1 MWRIVAA
8 ALLAVCVN
16 AWGDVRQLASV
27 EWLAKNLGRDDI
39 LVIDASP
46 PKAHAAGHIPGAVN
60 VNLFAWGGRDMSA
73 AEMEALIRS
82 WGVSAD
88 KRIVVYDQG
97 GTYFAPSVLFDLYY
111 HGVPA
116 DRLAILDGGIAK
128 WKASGGAVTADATPP
143 PTPGTFHVTK
153 LHDESR
159 ARLPEFLVASGDPAK
174 NALVE
179 ALSPETH
186 FGAQKFFDRAG
197 HIPHAIM
204 APPEDFFNADKT
216 FKSPEEVRR
225 MLAYLGVR
233 PEQQLYAHCGG
244 GLAAAVPFFAAKFV
258 AGYPGVKLYKESQ
271 LEWLRDDRTLP
282 MWTYDAPGQL
292 REKSWLA
299 GWTHPMLRQF
309 GVSNV
314 SIVDIRPA
322 ADYQQSHIAFASSVP
337 ADVFRA
343 NAASP
348 EKLADAL
355 AAAGVKPTDE
365 AVIVSEKGVTPDA
378 AFAYALLEKLGQ
390 RRVSI
395 LSDSFDDWAF
405 AGLPTAKGEA
415 KIVKTSYAASARPAS
430 TSVYPRIYLDSGRSP
445 LAKAPDGK
453 VVRVAYTDLIDA
465 KGTPRPA
472 SEIWTVL
479 TKAGVPR
486 YAELVTIADDPAD
499 AAVNYFV
506 LKLMGYPDV
515 KMAPSL

>member
-8 ALLAVCVN
+8 ALMAVCVN
-16 AWGDVRQLASV
+16 AWADVQQLVSV
-27 EWLAKNLGRDDI
+27 EWLAKSVGREDVLI
-39 LVIDASP
+39 IDASP

-60 VNLFAWGGRDMSA
+60 VNILAWGGRELST
-73 AEMEALIRS
+73 AEREALVRS
-82 WGVSAD
+82 WGVSAG
-88 KRIVVYDQG
+88 KHIVVYDQG
-97 GTYFAPSVLFDLYY
+97 GTYFAPSLLFDLYY
-111 HGVPA
+111 VGVPA
-116 DRLAILDGGIAK
+116 DHLAILDGGMAK
-128 WKASGGAVTADATPP
+128 WKASAGAITTDATPAP
-143 PTPGTFHVTK
+143 KPGTFRVTK
-153 LHDESR
+153 LRDESR
-159 ARLPEFLVASGDPAK
+159 ARLPEFLVASGDPSK

-186 FGAQKFFDRAG
+186 FGAQKFFDRPG

-216 FKSPEEVRR
+216 FKSPEEIRR
-225 MLAYLGVR
+225 MLGYLGVR
-233 PEQQLYAHCGG
+233 PEQEIYAHCGG

-314 SIVDIRPA
+314 SIVDVRAA
-322 ADYQQSHIAFASSVP
+322 ADYQQSHIAFASNVP
-337 ADVFRA
+337 AEVFRA

-348 EKLADAL
+348 EKLAAAL
-355 AAAGVKPTDE
+355 AAAGIKSTDE

-378 AFAYALLEKLGQ
+378 ALAYALLEKLGQ

-415 KIVKTSYAASARPAS
+415 KIVKTSYAASAAPVT
-430 TSVYPRIYLDSGRSP
+430 TSAYPRIYLDSGKAP
-445 LAKAPDGK
+445 LAKAPEGK
-453 VVRVAYTDLIDA
+453 VVRVAYTDLINA
-465 KGTPRPA
+465 NGAPKPA
-472 SEIWTVL
+472 SEIWTIL

-486 YAELVTIADDPAD
+486 YAELVTVADDPGE
-499 AAVNYFV
+499 AAVSYFV

-515 KMAPSL
+515 KMAS